1 MQTATAKR
9 LNMEAKNLAVSLGWR
24 DKNWSTGPARE
35 KALTYTSGIQL
46 KLQKGYALG
55 EKKQSRKRLA
65 FMESKC
71 CVHLL
76 SAVQKKSKP
85 FPKVDNTIQCC
96 YNFICSIEYS
106 IKNY

>member
-1 MQTATAKR
+1 MRRQELEHRACKGER
-9 LNMEAKNLAVSLGWR
+9 
-24 DKNWSTGPARE
+24 
-35 KALTYTSGIQL
+35 ALTHTSGIQL

-55 EKKQSRKRLA
+55 EKKQSRKRPA
-65 FMESKC
+65 FMELKWC
-71 CVHLL
+71 AHLL

-85 FPKVDNTIQCC
+85 FPKADNTIQCY